1 MQVECIRI
9 ALELERARERE
20 AGGHAGRH
28 AVCQS
33 VTHTHTHRDRQT
45 DRKTDL
51 LQLRQAKCP
60 RIKRLHEVDESG
72 FCVCV

>member
-1 MQVECIRI
+1 M
-9 ALELERARERE
+9 
-20 AGGHAGRH
+20 
-28 AVCQS
+28 
-33 VTHTHTHRDRQT
+33 THTHTHTASERERERERERETDRQT